1 MKSLPL
7 IAIILLVNVSA
18 QCGELDEAETAAL
31 LAKIAA
37 SRSGKAM
44 TATFDET
51 KTLPM
56 MREPIRERGTI
67 SFEPPAKF
75 LRRTDDG
82 NLAVSDGKT
91 LWMYYPAFQQAEK
104 YPLDARGP
112 GALFSMLTKVFQ
124 LDDLPKHFRV
134 AALKTEDG
142 FRLVLVPKAGAMRR
156 MIGEIALDLDE
167 GMRLRASRIVGNEGD
182 RMDATYSAEK
192 SVPLGA
198 TDFEFAPPQGTN
210 VVSPMGD

>member
-1 MKSLPL
+1 MKSFFVFT
-7 IAIILLVNVSA
+7 IILLGGVTA
-18 QCGELDEAETAAL
+18 HCGDLGEAETAAL
-31 LAKIAA
+31 LARIAE

-104 YPLDARGP
+104 YPLNSQGP

-134 AALKTEDG
+134 AASINDNG

-156 MIGEIALDLDE
+156 MIGEIALDLDAALH
-167 GMRLRASRIVGNEGD
+167 LRASRIVGNEGD
-182 RMDATYSAEK
+182 RMEATYSAEK
-192 SVPLGA
+192 IVPRGA
-198 TDFEFAPPQGTN
+198 TDFEFAPPPGTN
-210 VVSPMGD
+210 VVSPLGD

>member
-7 IAIILLVNVSA
+7 IAIILLANVSA
-18 QCGELDEAETAAL
+18 QCGELGEAETAAL

-112 GALFSMLTKVFQ
+112 GALFSMLTRVFQ

-134 AALKTEDG
+134 AASKTEDG

-167 GMRLRASRIVGNEGD
+167 GLRLRASRIVGNEGD
-182 RMDATYSAEK
+182 RMEATYSAEK
-192 SVPLGA
+192 SVPLGT

-210 VVSPMGD
+210 VVSPIGD